1 MYFRPKMAWP
11 PATYDI
17 ISHNHNIWP
26 SLNLCQNGHEGWTNR
41 YWKRQVLM
49 FYPLGKKLWKTL
61 EGHPPRPSQYRQP
74 RLPPPPPAVYVWGLR
89 LQYCTKTKRL
99 KIFFKT
105 SILLKPELYS
115 ERRRCRP
122 DSLNITWI
130 RQETAIWTYMYV
142 WEVFL
147 LRQDLWQAHLRTY
160 FSLHR

>member
-17 ISHNHNIWP
+17 ISRNHNHKWARGVNKQALKTP
-26 SLNLCQNGHEGWTNR
+26 GPD
-41 YWKRQVLM
+41 VLSSR
-49 FYPLGKKLWKTL
+49 KKLWKTL
-61 EGHPPRPSQYRQP
+61 EGHPPPPPHYP
-74 RLPPPPPAVYVWGLR
+74 HPPPPPPPPPPAVYVWGLR